1 MVKPETHKLSIAPM
15 MEWTDRHCRYFHR
28 QLSTHARL
36 YTEMV
41 TADAIIHGD
50 RQRLLAYSHEEQP
63 IALQLGGSDPEK
75 LYKASQIANDFNYNE
90 QNLNVGCPSDRV
102 QNGRFG
108 ACLMMEPEHVRDCM
122 AALNEAANCEVTVK
136 CRIGVDDMDDDEG
149 LYNFVNIVREA
160 GVKTFIVHARKAWLK
175 GLSPKQN
182 REVPPLNYERVYRL
196 KQEYPELNISING
209 GIETLEQ
216 ASQHLN
222 QLDGVMI
229 GRAAYQTP
237 YLLAEVDQKIFGLEK
252 PVKSR
257 DEIAHAMIPYIE
269 KNLKEGIKLHQITR
283 HMLGLYHG
291 EYGARSFRRTLSMH
305 ANKPGA
311 GLDVYMA
318 ALNSLKLPCEQD

>member
-1 MVKPETHKLSIAPM
+1 M

-28 QLSTHARL
+28 KITSHARL

-50 RQRLLAYSHEEQP
+50 QDRLLAFSDAEQP
-63 IALQLGGSDPEK
+63 LALQLGGSDPEK
-75 LYKASQIANDFNYNE
+75 LYRASQIANDYGYSE

-108 ACLMMEPEHVRDCM
+108 ACLMMEPEQVRDCM
-122 AALNEAANCEVTVK
+122 AALSEAANCEVTVK

-149 LYNFVNIVREA
+149 LYNFIAIVKSA
-160 GVKTFIVHARKAWLK
+160 GVSTFIVHARKAWLQ

-196 KQEYPELNISING
+196 KQEYPDLNIIING
-209 GIETLEQ
+209 GIETLAQ
-216 ASQHLN
+216 AKIHLG
-222 QLDGVMI
+222 QLDGVMV
-229 GRAAYQTP
+229 GRVAYQTP
-237 YLLAEVDQKIFGLEK
+237 YLLAGVDQQIFGSEK
-252 PVKSR
+252 TVKSR
-257 DEIAHAMIPYIE
+257 DEIASSMMPYIE
-269 KNLKEGIKLHQITR
+269 QQLKLGTKLHQITR

-291 EYGARSFRRTLSMH
+291 EYGARSFRRILSTH

-311 GLDVYMA
+311 GLEVYTE
-318 ALNSLKLPCEQD
+318 ALNSLKYPCEQN